1 MTGIKRSD
9 NINAV
14 IIKGISVALVFAAA
28 VIILICAIFAF
39 LYEGDIL
46 STLNTRFFCSALSV
60 LFVSSVI
67 YTPFSYG
74 ISYYFLRSRS
84 GDSDFLHVFY
94 LFRTPRLLLKAVFC
108 DLIRRTLITLLRI
121 ALLISAAVLELMI
134 IQLVVRDSSL
144 LIILHVFSW
153 GTVLFLMFVIK
164 IRFILC
170 KYVLIQYPCTSI
182 AAAIRSGLSASR
194 GHTPAMI
201 RFYVKYLA
209 VYIFTFLT
217 LGMSRAR
224 KLSRTRESFCTFAV
238 SLVKRQHKC

>member
-1 MTGIKRSD
+1 MTGIRRSD

-28 VIILICAIFAF
+28 VIMLICAIFAF

-46 STLNTRFFCSALSV
+46 STLNARFFYSALSV

-84 GDSDFLHVFY
+84 GNSDFFHVFY
-94 LFRTPRLLLKAVFC
+94 LFRAPRLLFKAVAC
-108 DLIRRTLITLLRI
+108 DIIRRTVITLLRI
-121 ALLISAAVLELMI
+121 ALLILAALLELMI
-134 IQLVVRDSSL
+134 IRLVPHDSGM

-170 KYVLIQYPCTSI
+170 KYVLIQYPCTGVTD
-182 AAAIRSGLSASR
+182 AIRLGLAASR
-194 GHTPAMI
+194 GHTPAII
-201 RFYVKYLA
+201 RFYIKYLA

-224 KLSRTRESFCTFAV
+224 RLSRTRESFCTFAV
-238 SLVKRQHKC
+238 SLIKRQYKC